1 MADSMKVVVVGVGA
15 SGALAAIHLLRAA
28 ADAAGGGTPG
38 GARLEL
44 VLVDRSGEFGPGR
57 AYRTADPD
65 HLLNTPAGKM
75 SALADDPDHF
85 VRWSRDRGRDADGT
99 TFLPRGDYGR
109 YLVEALLAE
118 ERRAGRAAVVDR
130 VADTAT
136 GLSAD
141 ERGVTVELARR
152 GPVRADLAVLA
163 PGVGGGDPLA
173 AVLPTGSPRYVR
185 DPWAG
190 PLAATDGSPVLVIGT
205 GLSMMDLA
213 TTVTRAHPDAVVH
226 AVSRHGLLPR
236 AHRAGRA
243 PAGRVPEPPDR
254 IASLGDLLGFARR
267 CVKADPDRW
276 REFVDRMRP
285 HAPRLWQQLDVD
297 DRRRFLDRVNR
308 YWDVHRH
315 RAAPATHRRVRALVG
330 AGRLHVHRGRV
341 ARVREVDDGFDVDL
355 ATPGGT
361 RSLRVGW
368 LVNTTGFRQDV
379 GDPLLHDLV
388 AGGTARPDPVGLGV
402 ATGGDGRVLD
412 RRGAPRRIFT
422 LGALR
427 RGELFESTA
436 VPEIRNQAATIA
448 AAAMGAVAV
457 DAAAREVRT

>member
-1 MADSMKVVVVGVGA
+1 MRVVVVGVGA
-15 SGALAAIHLLRAA
+15 GGALAAIHLLRAA
-28 ADAAGGGTPG
+28 ADRDV
-38 GARLEL
+38 RLEL

-57 AYRTADPD
+57 AYRTGDPD
-65 HLLNTPAGKM
+65 HLLNTAAGKM
-75 SALADDPDHF
+75 SALADDADHF
-85 VRWSRDRGRDADGT
+85 VRWSRGGGRDADAT
-99 TFLPRGDYGR
+99 AFLPRGDYGR
-109 YLVEALLAE
+109 YLVETLLAE
-118 ERRAGRAAVVDR
+118 ERRAHRAAVVDR
-130 VADTAT
+130 AADTAT

-141 ERGVTVELARR
+141 ERGVTVDLARR
-152 GPVRADLAVLA
+152 GPVRADFAVLA

-173 AVLPTGSPRYVR
+173 GVVPAGAPRYVR
-185 DPWAG
+185 DPWDGRWDG
-190 PLAATDGSPVLVIGT
+190 PPAVADGSPVLVLGT

-213 TTVTRAHPDAVVH
+213 GTVTRAHPDAVVH

-236 AHRAGRA
+236 SHRAGQAGTPDATA
-243 PAGRVPEPPDR
+243 PPGGPEALR
-254 IASLGDLLGFARR
+254 GIGSLGDLLGFARR
-267 CVKADPDRW
+267 CVAADPDRW
-276 REFVDRMRP
+276 REFVDRLRP
-285 HAPRLWQQLDVD
+285 HAPGLWQQLDVA

-330 AGRLHVHRGRV
+330 AGRLRVHRGRV
-341 ARVREVDDGFDVDL
+341 HRVRCTGDGFDVDL

-379 GDPLLHDLV
+379 GDPLLRDLV
-388 AGGTARPDPVGLGV
+388 ADGTARPDRVGLGV

-412 RRGAPRRIFT
+412 RRGAPRRIFA

-436 VPEIRNQAATIA
+436 VPEIRNQAVTIA
-448 AAAMGAVAV
+448 AAAV
-457 DAAAREVRT
+457 DAVAREVRT